1 MDDTLQ
7 GVFGAVRFLDQHPDA
22 FEIVNLGE
30 NRTVALTEMIDTVAR
45 TLGVTP
51 EIERLPMQPGDVIR
65 TYADITKAG
74 RLFGYDPQTGFEQG
88 VERFVEWFNGQP
100 S

>member
-1 MDDTLQ
+1 M
-7 GVFGAVRFLDQHPDA
+7 
-22 FEIVNLGE
+22 NLGE
-30 NRTVALTEMIDTVAR
+30 SCTVPLTEMIDTVAR

-65 TYADITKAG
+65 TYADITKAR
-74 RLFGYDPQTGFEQG
+74 RLFGYDPQTGFEEG
-88 VERFVEWFNGQP
+88 VERFVEWFKDHP